1 MNIGEATAAS
11 GISAKMIRYYESIGL
26 IRTPARTDAGYRRYT
41 DADVHT
47 LRFIKRARDLG
58 FSIERIR
65 ALVDLWQ
72 NGERRSRDVNELARV
87 YIDELNRDI
96 AKLESIRAQLETL
109 VQCCHGDN
117 RPDCPI
123 LDDLAGTLPA
133 NPEDA

>member
-26 IRTPARTDAGYRRYT
+26 IRAPARTDSGYRRYT

-58 FSIERIR
+58 FSIDRIR

-123 LDDLAGTLPA
+123 LDDLAGTLPP
-133 NPEDA
+133 NPEDT